1 MPPRKQKQI
10 ASASASVS
18 SNENTTAVVPTKTGE
33 EETHTLQR
41 SPEKRSVFGIT
52 EAQKQALMDN
62 LQLEGKLIRRDSQ
75 GVSSNRTDIKASD
88 RACT

>member
-18 SNENTTAVVPTKTGE
+18 SNENMPTSHAMVPTKTGHE
-33 EETHTLQR
+33 QTHTPER
-41 SPEKRSVFGIT
+41 SPEKRSVLGIT

-62 LQLEGKLIRRDSQ
+62 LQLEGKMSPKELRTAYKNTSDIRDS
-75 GVSSNRTDIKASD
+75 D
-88 RACT
+88 